1 MARSRVSLRNWGA
14 LVGTDFGGEMEGAP
28 DEGGFEG
35 ELTQWSGLP
44 EDLAELVSKKGWAG
58 PADALKSYAELE
70 RDRSRILSERDNLV
84 EAYQTAEDWQ
94 EPTPQSYGAD
104 PNAMDP
110 MDLVGRLG
118 AAVDNGQ
125 VEFGQAFAMGM
136 SQIVPQIVEAE
147 LAKRLSPVENRLTE
161 RELRERAQ
169 SIRGQFQEAGYG
181 DIAPQL
187 AAEAAKLARPGSMY
201 DSPEGMEAAMAI
213 AFMRHRLSEDR
224 TKRVRDRSQTADQ
237 GGRVAAQRQNMA
249 EDFKKFLLG
258 DG

>member
-1 MARSRVSLRNWGA
+1 
-14 LVGTDFGGEMEGAP
+14 MEAP
-28 DEGGFEG
+28 EEGGFEGDG
-35 ELTQWSGLP
+35 ELTQWSGLD
-44 EDLAELVSKKGWAG
+44 EDAADLVSKKGFKG
-58 PADALKSYAELE
+58 QNALARAYAELE
-70 RDRSRILSERDNLV
+70 REHGRLRSERDNLI

-94 EPTPQSYGAD
+94 DPPAPTYGAD
-104 PNAMDP
+104 PNQMDP